1 MFDKWKS
8 KNALCKA
15 YKLYYK
21 KKMLYLKA
29 DTIDLYQQLEDI
41 QYAIAYVLCEYFNFK
56 CDNPFSY
63 KWYITYDYTNSY
75 NQCKEAYKKI
85 VKENRTKYNNIVWSI
100 NDLIYNKNKGDY
112 SKGDIIYNM
121 ESGCLYF
128 YDGNNLKNMC

>member
-1 MFDKWKS
+1 MFDKWKA
-8 KNALCKA
+8 KKALCKA

-63 KWYITYDYTNSY
+63 KWYITYDYTRYYSK
-75 NQCKEAYKKI
+75 CKVAYEKI
-85 VKENRTKYNNIVWSI
+85 IEPHNTTKYDYIAWTT
-100 NDLIYNKNKGDY
+100 NDFKGNYY
-112 SKGDIIYNM
+112 SKGDVIYDM
-121 ESGCLYF
+121 ENGCLYLYNGKNF
-128 YDGNNLKNMC
+128 INMC